1 MSIENTNANA
11 IPISL
16 SKIIFQT
23 FLQLQEVS
31 GEAAAVKKRQRKYPA
46 NLPCPH
52 HLSLTLLMIRV
63 DDTSVM
69 P

>member
-31 GEAAAVKKRQRKYPA
+31 GEAAAVKKKDSA
-46 NLPCPH
+46 N
-52 HLSLTLLMIRV
+52 IQQIYRV
-63 DDTSVM
+63 PTTSH
-69 P
+69 